1 MSNSQLSYDGWLDKH
16 FSIITGRKSVL
27 ELGCGRGDDT
37 SFLAKTGHIV
47 VSCDVDDRAVEHIK
61 NSYPGV
67 FTCKFD
73 MRDRFPFAVSSADI
87 IIASLC
93 LHFFTQDVTR
103 GILSEIGRVLKRD
116 GLFLCRLNSD
126 KGFKQGMGPEPE
138 LAPGLYMTGGG
149 MKQFY
154 NEEMVRA
161 LFSGW
166 NIISVDEYETVKFS
180 KQNVVFE
187 IVMKPRRENEE

>member
-1 MSNSQLSYDGWLDKH
+1 VSNSQLSYDGWLDKH
-16 FSIITGRKSVL
+16 FSNITGRKSVL

-37 SFLAKTGHIV
+37 SFLAGTGHAI
-47 VSCDVDDRAVEHIK
+47 VSCDIDGIAVNHVK
-61 NSYPGV
+61 RSFPGV
-67 FTCKFD
+67 LTKKFD
-73 MRDRFPFAVSSADI
+73 MRDGFPFAASSADI
-87 IIASLC
+87 VVASLC

-116 GLFLCRLNSD
+116 GLLLCRLNSD

-138 LAPGLYMTGGG
+138 LAPGLYMTSGG

-166 NIISVDEYETVKFS
+166 NIIRVDEYRTVKYS
-180 KQNVVFE
+180 KANVVLE
-187 IVMKPRRENEE
+187 IVMKPLSKASD